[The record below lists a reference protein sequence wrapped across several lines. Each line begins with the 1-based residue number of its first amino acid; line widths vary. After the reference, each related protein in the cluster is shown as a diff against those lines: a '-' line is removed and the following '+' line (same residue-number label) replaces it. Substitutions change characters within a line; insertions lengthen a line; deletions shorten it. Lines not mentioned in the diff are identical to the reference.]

1 MAKKLPRTIEQ
12 HVVAAA
18 RALARAKVTLG
29 HGTATPFDEAAFL
42 VGEALG
48 IAPAHLAAHWRH
60 RTDGKAIAA
69 LVLARIRTRTPA
81 PYLTRSSYIQG
92 IKFYVDER
100 ALVPRSFIGELL
112 FAPHIVG
119 AAAFIPAPGR
129 IKRVLDLCTGSGC
142 LAILAAKVFRQAK
155 VDAVDL
161 SPDAL
166 EVAKINLRRHRLG
179 GRLTLYGGDLFAVLP
194 RCSYDLIICNPPYV
208 APASMRRLPAEYRR
222 EPALA
227 LAGGGRDG
235 MNLVAR
241 ILSEAPKWLTPT
253 GALMCEIG
261 AGRKA
266 LEKRFPGLNFMWL
279 DTAESSG
286 EVFWL
291 TASDFREPGAGCP

>member
-1 MAKKLPRTIEQ
+1 MAKALPRTIEQ

-18 RALARAKVTLG
+18 HALAQAKVTLG
-29 HGTATPFDEAAFL
+29 HGTATPIDEAAFL

-48 IAPAHLAAHWRH
+48 IAPAHLAAHWHR
-60 RTDGKAIAA
+60 RTDGKAIAE
-69 LVLARIRTRTPA
+69 LVATRIRTRTPA
-81 PYLTRSSYIQG
+81 PYLTKSAYIQG

-119 AAAFIPAPGR
+119 ATAFIPTPGR

-166 EVAKINLRRHRLG
+166 EVAKINVRRHRLG
-179 GRLTLYGGDLFAVLP
+179 RRVTLYGGDLFAALP
-194 RCSYDLIICNPPYV
+194 RRTYDLIICNPPYV

-241 ILSEAPKWLTPT
+241 ILAETPKWLTPT

-261 AGRKA
+261 AGRRA
-266 LEKRFPGLNFMWL
+266 LERRFPGLNFMWL

-291 TASDFREPGAGCP
+291 TASDFPLPMNSR